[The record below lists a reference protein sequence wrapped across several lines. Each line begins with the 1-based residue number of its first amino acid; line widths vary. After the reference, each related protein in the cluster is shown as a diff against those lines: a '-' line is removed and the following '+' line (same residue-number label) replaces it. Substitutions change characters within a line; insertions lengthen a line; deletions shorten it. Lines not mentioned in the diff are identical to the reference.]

1 MMKTSVIPVRCKI
14 GSLYLLQ
21 LAQQYRQITTTEI
34 YARVSDDSLKRAV
47 AAAKWHPRRV
57 GASSG
62 RHLGRLH

>member
-1 MMKTSVIPVRCKI
+1 
-14 GSLYLLQ
+14 LYLLQ